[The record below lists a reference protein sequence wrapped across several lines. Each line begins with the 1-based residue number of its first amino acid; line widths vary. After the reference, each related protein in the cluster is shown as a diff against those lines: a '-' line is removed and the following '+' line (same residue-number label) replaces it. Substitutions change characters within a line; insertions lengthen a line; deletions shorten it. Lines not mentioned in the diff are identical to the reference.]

1 MKIGDQ
7 IRDRLRQCLKGFDSN
22 IPFKSHLEG
31 IRTGITG
38 LTVYISILIGCTNDT
53 DYQYF

>member
-38 LTVYISILIGCTNDT
+38 LTVYISILIGCTNNT

>member
-22 IPFKSHLEG
+22 IHVQKPSRRH
-31 IRTGITG
+31 
-38 LTVYISILIGCTNDT
+38 
-53 DYQYF
+53 